1 MCMSNNESVT
11 VETKNGP
18 QQLKKTEYARWL
30 CLLEAMDLIEQ
41 KGKELKMDMTTD
53 DFWVKPLAFQKYID
67 QRLETMLLDVEREE
81 FKRGLDSGIIPVYKD
96 EDVVEEEQDEEP
108 VMDLVPTVVEEN

>member
-1 MCMSNNESVT
+1 MSNNETVT
-11 VETKNGP
+11 VETKNGS
-18 QQLKKTEYARWL
+18 QQLKKIEYARWL

-96 EDVVEEEQDEEP
+96 EDVVEEEQQEEEP
-108 VMDLVPTVVEEN
+108 SIDLAAVAEEN

>member
-1 MCMSNNESVT
+1 MVA
-11 VETKNGP
+11 VETRDKT
-18 QQLKKTEYARWL
+18 QYLKKTEYARWL

-41 KGKELKMDMTTD
+41 KGKELKMDMTGD

-81 FKRGLDSGIIPVYKD
+81 FKRGLDSGIIPVFKD
-96 EDVVEEEQDEEP
+96 EETIEAEKEEEPTEE
-108 VMDLVPTVVEEN
+108 LLTSIEG

>member
-1 MCMSNNESVT
+1 MNSEETIS
-11 VETKNGP
+11 VETQKGP
-18 QQLKKTEYARWL
+18 HVLKKAEYARWL

-41 KGKELKMDMTTD
+41 KGKDLKLDMNND

-81 FKRGLDSGIIPVYKD
+81 FKRDFDSGLIPAYKD
-96 EDVVEEEQDEEP
+96 TEDHSEPADIEPTEEALEA
-108 VMDLVPTVVEEN
+108 TT